1 MKPLGKSALFLD
13 RDGVIN
19 VNHGYVHKI
28 EHFDFLPGIFE
39 LVKFACQN
47 NILVFV
53 VTNQAGI
60 GRGYYSEEEFLCL
73 SSWMCEQFGKNGGA
87 IEKVYFSPYHPMFGI
102 GKYKKNDASRKP
114 SPGMIIA
121 AQEEYNINLSKSIL
135 VGDSVTDVQAGLA
148 AGVGK
153 NILLSDQISKE
164 YFSLSSLFEV
174 KNYMQKSLDL
184 S

>member
-1 MKPLGKSALFLD
+1 MNYGLFLD

-19 VNHGYVHKI
+19 FDYGYVHKV
-28 EHFDFLPGIFE
+28 ENFDFVPGIFE
-39 LVKFACQN
+39 LVSYAKELGF
-47 NILVFV
+47 LVFV

-60 GRGYYSEEEFLCL
+60 GRGFYTEKEFLVL
-73 SSWMCEQFGKNGGA
+73 SDWMCERFKDEGAPIDKVYHSPFHPHEGFGKYR
-87 IEKVYFSPYHPMFGI
+87 KDDF
-102 GKYKKNDASRKP
+102 SRKP
-114 SPGMIIA
+114 NPGMIVA
-121 AQEEYNINLSKSIL
+121 AQEEYNINLSKSFL
-135 VGDSVTDVQAGLA
+135 VGDSVTDLQAGLA

-164 YFSLSSLFEV
+164 YVSLSSLFEV

>member
-1 MKPLGKSALFLD
+1 
-13 RDGVIN
+13 
-19 VNHGYVHKI
+19 
-28 EHFDFLPGIFE
+28 
-39 LVKFACQN
+39 
-47 NILVFV
+47 
-53 VTNQAGI
+53 
-60 GRGYYSEEEFLCL
+60 
-73 SSWMCEQFGKNGGA
+73 
-87 IEKVYFSPYHPMFGI
+87 
-102 GKYKKNDASRKP
+102 
-114 SPGMIIA
+114 MIVA

-148 AGVGK
+148 AGVGT